1 MDSDIGLLG
10 EWKEWDPI
18 SSGEGDL
25 PPLDDISKLFSA
37 VSKLPK
43 SSAIDFQ
50 SCANRFSFKD
60 HISSAGKNLIAVGDK
75 AAHTSYSNEP
85 ESGAAKVLPSS
96 INDIPVDD
104 IKSVTVEPLGLQIS
118 SCDGE
123 KVSPS
128 NMPRVFADSVGTAIA
143 VAASDNEILENSIR
157 DDVASYA
164 AGFPSSDI
172 QLDYCAFTN
181 SLVPHD
187 SNLISGSAI
196 DKISTNK
203 ISTMC
208 MDYVKNSDGTDV
220 ASVAIETTRAVIEL
234 VDTISSCTSSHIS
247 TNVGETFSTRSL
259 EKVIPDE
266 QIKAKA
272 IESEGNNEVL
282 GDDVPLQMDIVEPC
296 PIEEIEYT
304 RLLPDHIPSGNGF
317 SELKKQEK
325 EVLVDRDACME
336 DVLVKLEDHNQH
348 GSTRAD
354 GCASYA
360 LKSGSTSNSIS

>member
-1 MDSDIGLLG
+1 LDSDIGLLG
-10 EWKEWDPI
+10 DWKEWDPI

-25 PPLDDISKLFSA
+25 PPLDDISKLFSS

-43 SSAIDFQ
+43 SPAIDFQ
-50 SCANRFSFKD
+50 SCVNRFSIKD
-60 HISSAGKNLIAVGDK
+60 HISSAGKNLLAVGDK
-75 AAHTSYSNEP
+75 ETHISCSKEP
-85 ESGAAKVLPSS
+85 ESGAATMLSSS

-104 IKSVTVEPLGLQIS
+104 RKSVTVKTVGLQIS

-128 NMPRVFADSVGTAIA
+128 NMRRVFADSAETVIA
-143 VAASDNEILENSIR
+143 GAASDHEILENSIQ
-157 DDVASYA
+157 DEVTTDA
-164 AGFPSSDI
+164 AGIPLSDSR
-172 QLDYCAFTN
+172 QDHCTFTGKD
-181 SLVPHD
+181 SLVPPD

-196 DKISTNK
+196 DQ

-208 MDYVKNSDGTDV
+208 MDDVKNSDRTNV
-220 ASVAIETTRAVIEL
+220 ASVAIETPRAVTEL
-234 VDTISSCTSSHIS
+234 GDTISSCTFSHLSS
-247 TNVGETFSTRSL
+247 NVGETFSTRSL
-259 EKVIPDE
+259 EKVFPDE

-272 IESEGNNEVL
+272 VESEGNNEVL
-282 GDDVPLQMDIVEPC
+282 GDDAPLQMDIVEPC

-336 DVLVKLEDHNQH
+336 EVLVKLEDHNQH